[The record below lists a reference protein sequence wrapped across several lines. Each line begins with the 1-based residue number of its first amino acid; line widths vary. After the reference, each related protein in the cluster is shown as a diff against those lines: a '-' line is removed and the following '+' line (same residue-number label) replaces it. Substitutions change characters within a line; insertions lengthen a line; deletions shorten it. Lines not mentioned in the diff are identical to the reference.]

1 MTRTPSFLAAEEW
14 KTVPW
19 SAGTTTKSPLDYLLD
34 LAIEIPGLLSLSD
47 QLLAGQQSDGNTD
60 DARAKQ
66 HALWAGVADLTSRFL
81 DWKHDWVDTYPRG
94 KIEETPAQSNDQFP
108 VFQCLNPTTGA
119 TLTPTK
125 LTYPDIFLA
134 QTMLTYY
141 AIRLVLSSV
150 DSRSDGVSPLEQYD
164 LACRICRSLEWYI
177 LNGPGNM
184 INRLAMEMHVLTT
197 PGEMFSRFAFP
208 VRVAWEVFPE
218 GGPERGFIREVFELA
233 RKRLW
238 GGTTPDSSIGKSHR

>member
-1 MTRTPSFLAAEEW
+1 MTRTPSFLAREEW
-14 KTVPW
+14 KTMPW
-19 SAGTTTKSPLDYLLD
+19 SAGTTTKNPLDYLLD
-34 LAIEIPGLLSLSD
+34 LAIEIPALLSLSD
-47 QLLAGQQSDGNTD
+47 ELLASQKPNGERDEAMT
-60 DARAKQ
+60 KQ
-66 HALWAGVADLTSRFL
+66 RALWDGVADLTNRFL
-81 DWKHDWVDTYPRG
+81 DWKRDWVDTYRRG
-94 KIEETPAQSNDQFP
+94 TIEEIPAEPSDQFP
-108 VFQCLNPTTGA
+108 IFQCLNPATGA

-141 AIRLVLSSV
+141 AIRLILSSV
-150 DSRSDGVSPLEQYD
+150 DSRADGVSPLEQYD

-177 LNGPGNM
+177 SNGPGNM
-184 INRLAMEMHVLTT
+184 INRMAMEMHVLTT
-197 PGEMFSRFAFP
+197 PGETFSRFAFP

-238 GGTTPDSSIGKSHR
+238 ESNKPSSSAVESHG